1 LGPPVRH
8 DFQVG
13 KEGILA
19 IMSGWM
25 VIMLP
30 LLCVGVLIANIR
42 LLLAFPFCVYP
53 ATIDGAGIYLVA

>member
-1 LGPPVRH
+1 
-8 DFQVG
+8 VG

-30 LLCVGVLIANIR
+30 LLCVGVLIANVR

-53 ATIDGAGIYLVA
+53 ATMDGAGIYLVA